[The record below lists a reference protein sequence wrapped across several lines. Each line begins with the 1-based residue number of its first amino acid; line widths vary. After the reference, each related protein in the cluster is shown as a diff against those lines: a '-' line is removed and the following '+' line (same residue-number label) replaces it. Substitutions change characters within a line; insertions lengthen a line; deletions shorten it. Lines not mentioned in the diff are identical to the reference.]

1 MKLFGGM
8 ERNELFISV
17 GITFIFCGAI
27 SYFCYTRIKNIEN
40 AVTKLVAKLLP
51 NANPKYAV
59 ASGKGVR
66 AGAEMGAINTV
77 AHGIGKSGGS
87 GGSVEME
94 KSVIDANKK
103 IKPNYSGVQW

>member
-1 MKLFGGM
+1 
-8 ERNELFISV
+8 
-17 GITFIFCGAI
+17 
-27 SYFCYTRIKNIEN
+27 
-40 AVTKLVAKLLP
+40 
-51 NANPKYAV
+51 
-59 ASGKGVR
+59 
-66 AGAEMGAINTV
+66 MGAINTV